1 MGKAMSYSKRRF
13 AGFLLVEL
21 IVALTVIAILLAGMA
36 FSLNGMAK
44 FNRYQLVRQQCIA
57 AAQAQLD
64 SLTATGRSI
73 SEEDFSR
80 LWSGLR
86 VSIKETEGTGQ
97 WQGFKLVEVTTTG
110 KSFRNQV
117 QIRLARYISR
127 DVPLV
132 EGK

>member
-1 MGKAMSYSKRRF
+1 MGKTMSYSKRRF
-13 AGFLLVEL
+13 AGFLLVEI
-21 IVALTVIAILLAGMA
+21 IVSLTVLAILLAGVA

-64 SLTATGRSI
+64 SLTATARSI

-80 LWSGLR
+80 LWPGLK
-86 VSIKETEGTGQ
+86 VSIKETEGTDQ
-97 WQGFKLVEVTTTG
+97 WQGLKLVEVTTSG

-117 QIRLARYISR
+117 QIRLARYI
-127 DVPLV
+127 PGTYL
-132 EGK
+132 

>member
-1 MGKAMSYSKRRF
+1 MSYSKRRF
-13 AGFLLVEL
+13 AGFLMVEI
-21 IVALTVIAILLAGMA
+21 IVALTILAMLLAGMA

-44 FNRYQLVRQQCIA
+44 FNRYQLIRQQCIA

-73 SEEDFSR
+73 SGEDFSR
-80 LWSGLR
+80 LWPGLK

-97 WQGFKLVEVTTTG
+97 WRGLKLVEVTASG
-110 KSFRNQV
+110 KSFRKQV

-127 DVPLV
+127 QIPLA

>member
-1 MGKAMSYSKRRF
+1 MGKAMSYGKRRF

-21 IVALTVIAILLAGMA
+21 IVALTVLAMLLAGVA

-44 FNRYQLVRQQCIA
+44 FNRYQLIRQQCIA

-80 LWSGLR
+80 LWPGLK

-97 WQGFKLVEVTTTG
+97 WRGLKLVEVTASG
-110 KSFRNQV
+110 KSFRKQV

-127 DVPLV
+127 QIPLA

>member
-36 FSLNGMAK
+36 FSLNGIAK

-97 WQGFKLVEVTTTG
+97 WQGLKLVEVTTTG